1 MNIHK
6 NGLAGKA
13 LVAALLAMTILLAGC
28 GGGSSYSLTNPIGE
42 VSEPGLL
49 AVNYSNFDGL
59 RFGEFFPVAE
69 GETLVFHVNVLT
81 ESGSLSIFVT
91 PEDNEDLIVYRAD
104 DIATSEFTF
113 TLTEPGQYKLWL
125 QAENHKGGYTI
136 SAEWKEN
143 P

>member
-1 MNIHK
+1 MKMHK
-6 NGLAGKA
+6 SGPASKA
-13 LVAALLAMTILLAGC
+13 LVAALLAMSILLAGC
-28 GGGSSYSLTNPIGE
+28 GGGSNYSLTNPVGE
-42 VSEPGLL
+42 ISEPGLL
-49 AVNYSNFDGL
+49 ALNYSNFDGL
-59 RFGEFFPVAE
+59 RFGEYFPVAE

-125 QAENHKGGYTI
+125 EAKDHKGGYTI
-136 SAEWKEN
+136 TAEWQ
-143 P
+143 PAT

>member
-1 MNIHK
+1 MKSHT
-6 NGLAGKA
+6 NGLASKA

-42 VSEPGLL
+42 ISGPGLL

-59 RFGEFFPVAE
+59 RFGDFFPVAQ
-69 GETLVFHVNVLT
+69 GETLVFHVNVIT

-91 PEDNEDLIVYRAD
+91 PEDNEDMIVYRAD

-113 TLTEPGQYKLWL
+113 TLTDPGQYKLWL
-125 QAENHKGGYTI
+125 QAENHKGGYSI
-136 SAEWKEN
+136 SAEWK
-143 P
+143 PAT

>member
-42 VSEPGLL
+42 ISGPGLL

-59 RFGEFFPVAE
+59 RFGDFFPVAQ
-69 GETLVFHVNVLT
+69 GETLVFHVNVIT

-91 PEDNEDLIVYRAD
+91 PEDNEDMIVYRAD

-113 TLTEPGQYKLWL
+113 TLTDPGQYKLWL
-125 QAENHKGGYTI
+125 QAENHKGGYSI
-136 SAEWKEN
+136 SAEWK
-143 P
+143 PAT

>member
-42 VSEPGLL
+42 VSGPGLL

-69 GETLVFHVNVLT
+69 GETLVFHVSVLT